1 MSDPASPCAGAV
13 CLTGGIASGK
23 SRVARWFQEH
33 GWTVICSDEI
43 VHALYRA
50 GQPVAAAVQK
60 EFGETVRAADGSVD
74 RARLGRIVFDDETKR
89 QRLNALVHPAVRE
102 VWRARAQ
109 RAAADGHAVM
119 AVIPLA
125 YEAGVASEFDQVWV
139 VACAPRTQEARL
151 GERGLD
157 RAEVAKRLRA
167 QIPLQEKVDRADRVI
182 WNDGPWE
189 RAIEQCARLDRE
201 HREEGRRP

>member
-1 MSDPASPCAGAV
+1 MSVSASSRSGVV

-23 SRVARWFQEH
+23 SRIARWFMER

-43 VHALYRA
+43 VHELYRA

-60 EFGETVRAADGSVD
+60 EFGEAVLAADGSVD

-119 AVIPLA
+119 SVIPLA

-139 VACAPRTQEARL
+139 AACTPRTQETRL
-151 GERGLD
+151 MGRGLD
-157 RAEVAKRLRA
+157 RAAAAKRLRA

-189 RAIEQCARLDRE
+189 RAVEQCARLDRE
-201 HREEGRRP
+201 HRGEGRRP